1 MQRKSETFYSAA
13 KVLCVLTIIK
23 LDWNPLLFLSTQTD
37 ERSTPYNKC
46 LKKGCGMSLLDEPV
60 LKKKT
65 AESTVKPKSTHDEKP
80 IAAAAEQ

>member
-60 LKKKT
+60 LKKP